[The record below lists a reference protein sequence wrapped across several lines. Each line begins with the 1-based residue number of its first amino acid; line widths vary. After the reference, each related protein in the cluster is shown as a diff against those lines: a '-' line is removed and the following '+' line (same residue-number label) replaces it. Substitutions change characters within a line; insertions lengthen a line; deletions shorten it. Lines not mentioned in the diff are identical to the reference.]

1 MNQKIQLKIKEHV
14 KRSGLTQRQFAK
26 EVNLREAVISQ
37 MVNNKY
43 DRIELK
49 HLLTLM
55 QYLKTKDFN
64 DMLEIVNDD
73 GSPIKPIKE
82 D

>member
-26 EVNLREAVISQ
+26 EINLREAVISQ

-73 GSPIKPIKE
+73 GSPIKE

>member
-1 MNQKIQLKIKEHV
+1 MNQKIRLKVKEHV
-14 KRSGLTQRQFAK
+14 KRSGLTQRQFAQ